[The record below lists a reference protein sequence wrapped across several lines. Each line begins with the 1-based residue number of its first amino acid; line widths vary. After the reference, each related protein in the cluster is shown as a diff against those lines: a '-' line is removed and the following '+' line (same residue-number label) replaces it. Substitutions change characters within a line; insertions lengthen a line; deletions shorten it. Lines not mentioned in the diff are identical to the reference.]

1 MHHRSY
7 VPLLMRTKA
16 LTRDLNNLPLG
27 YMCMANCYKCKIT
40 GYNLCCRGSYSGNI
54 LDNCREW
61 PLHQTMHI
69 APNLFIFEMGS
80 VAPGDAHSLRS
91 KFITMS

>member
-7 VPLLMRTKA
+7 VSLLMRTKA

-54 LDNCREW
+54 
-61 PLHQTMHI
+61 
-69 APNLFIFEMGS
+69 
-80 VAPGDAHSLRS
+80 
-91 KFITMS
+91 